1 MHLSVMAGH
10 HHHGKCQCQCAF
22 LNLFSDFEEDG
33 CIIKKVNLKLLLFF
47 PNKLALLDKGL

>member
-1 MHLSVMAGH
+1 MAGH

-22 LNLFSDFEEDG
+22 LNLLGKFSDFEEDG